1 MEKKEEKSVEQQV
14 RALLMQPEI
23 TCEVALQLLVQCNYT
38 GYKPDGRITL
48 SDTECQETVITDD
61 EDNVLSVLFCSGNIS
76 SFLKW

>member
-1 MEKKEEKSVEQQV
+1 MFRMEKKEEKSVEQQV

-48 SDTECQETVITDD
+48 SDTECR
-61 EDNVLSVLFCSGNIS
+61 
-76 SFLKW
+76 